1 MLLLISRGILGFV
14 GSIAL
19 LFGVANL
26 VTGGVP
32 IGDPV
37 LPAGLAFGALTLGAA
52 LWVTSPQRWRA
63 IVVWLGILAVGV
75 AIAVF
80 VMNFGEAALQD
91 VLVYFGIPAA
101 IVALAAIGVAIA
113 RVRAGPLGT

>member
-1 MLLLISRGILGFV
+1 MLLTIPRGILGFV
-14 GSIAL
+14 GAVAL
-19 LFGVANL
+19 IFAVANL

-32 IGDPV
+32 IADPV

-52 LWVTSPQRWRA
+52 LWTTERWRA
-63 IVVWLGILAVGV
+63 LVVWLGVIAVGV

-80 VMNFGEAALQD
+80 VVNFGEAALRD

-101 IVALAAIGVAIA
+101 IVALAAIGVAGG
-113 RVRAGPLGT
+113 RLRAGPLGT